1 MDLSIV
7 IPLYNEGESIIELNS
22 SIYNILSK
30 SDVKFELIYVDDGS
44 TDNSWKNLI
53 DISKNQS
60 LYVLD
65 VIKSSASIVQEYS
78 AIGA

>member
-53 DISKNQS
+53 EISKKLWKINGTFS
-60 LYVLD
+60 WL
-65 VIKSSASIVQEYS
+65 
-78 AIGA
+78 

>member
-53 DISKNQS
+53 EISKNQS
-60 LYVLD
+60 NIYACRFLKNYG
-65 VIKSSASIVQEYS
+65 K
-78 AIGA
+78 

>member
-7 IPLYNEGESIIELNS
+7 IPLYNAGESIIELNS

-53 DISKNQS
+53 EISKKLWKINGTFS
-60 LYVLD
+60 WL
-65 VIKSSASIVQEYS
+65 
-78 AIGA
+78 